1 MSECSSTISSSDDED
16 NKKEKEDE
24 ERTDS
29 PQSNVSESI
38 LDEDEDESGK
48 KKSYSTSPAN
58 PADARTALTTNRP
71 SFGRSRSIG
80 GEDGDSDAG
89 SALLTPGTFT
99 RGDTDRHS
107 YRAPTASSRYLQA
120 AEEYAAR

>member
-16 NKKEKEDE
+16 NKKEKEDK

-38 LDEDEDESGK
+38 LDKDEDESGK
-48 KKSYSTSPAN
+48 KKLYSTTTTN
-58 PADARTALTTNRP
+58 PADAITALTTKCP

-80 GEDGDSDAG
+80 GEVGDSVAG
-89 SALLTPGTFT
+89 GTLLTPGTFIW
-99 RGDTDRHS
+99 GGTDRHS
-107 YRAPTASSRYLQA
+107 YRAPKASSRYLQA